1 MLKREVFCRCICWS
15 FLVSLKPKVEFL
27 KPKKHVPVRFPRALH
42 SNQWMETCTKS
53 HITNITLIFIY
64 WHVIGMPDF
73 TKGNIINAYIRFFF
87 SYLRFIYHYIM
98 SPFIFLLFIGFK
110 PEPFTHCHK
119 MRKSYYKMP

>member
-73 TKGNIINAYIRFFF
+73 TKGNIINAYIRFFLIF
-87 SYLRFIYHYIM
+87 AFYISLYYVTIYIFIIYRFQTRTVYALSQNAQVI
-98 SPFIFLLFIGFK
+98 L
-110 PEPFTHCHK
+110 
-119 MRKSYYKMP
+119 